1 MQLMILIKCND
12 HSILKHFMTPN
23 RRDPDRGPQL
33 RERQGCE
40 REPQTRPDERALEVH
55 RELLLQLRPCP
66 PCRRLQLWQDPRVL
80 PACHKCQVW
89 GHRIRRRGQEIYL
102 GAPRQQI
109 GQFST
114 ASSGLCLPQKQP
126 RPDPS
131 ESYKHNSRKGISVS
145 VTCYLYNNLS
155 GFGSIPPFTDMT
167 TEDFL
172 QIGLKLALCQERQLC

>member
-1 MQLMILIKCND
+1 MILTTCTD
-12 HSILKHFMTPN
+12 HSILKYFMTPN

-40 REPQTRPDERALEVH
+40 REPQTRPDKRALEVH
-55 RELLLQLRPCP
+55 REHLLQLRPCP

-80 PACHKCQVW
+80 PACHKRQLW

-114 ASSGLCLPQKQP
+114 ASSGLCLRQKQS

-145 VTCYLYNNLS
+145 VTELS
-155 GFGSIPPFTDMT
+155 PIIDNPCMWQNRWCLNDDICILIEIPQPVH
-167 TEDFL
+167 FL
-172 QIGLKLALCQERQLC
+172 

>member
-1 MQLMILIKCND
+1 MRVWTKQWSFIHASIPICFFFNISIWACMQIIYWPLLWHAVDDID
-12 HSILKHFMTPN
+12 HMQWYSILKHFLTPN
-23 RRDPDRGPQL
+23 RRDPNRGPQL

-55 RELLLQLRPCP
+55 RELLLQLWPGP

-80 PACHKCQVW
+80 PACHKRQLW

-114 ASSGLCLPQKQP
+114 ASSGLCLRQKQP
-126 RPDPS
+126 RTDPS
-131 ESYKHNSRKGISVS
+131 
-145 VTCYLYNNLS
+145 
-155 GFGSIPPFTDMT
+155 
-167 TEDFL
+167 
-172 QIGLKLALCQERQLC
+172 